1 MSSEV
6 LRRKVLDV
14 INTVESHGLFV
25 HDSRLVVRCRRD
37 EESEVWEMPLVVTL
51 AVLNA
56 LVPRGAMLLYGGH
69 GGGKT
74 TLAKVLGR
82 MMTGAYLS
90 EVEEAVVRGHPQLT
104 EEKMI
109 ATLKPGRLLK
119 DGVEEVVWRKF
130 VTSFWKI
137 VDEVNRLTPY
147 TQNILLSL
155 LAEGRV
161 KFYDAVYECDHFV
174 LYATMNPQDPGTFEV
189 GLPFLDRFGIA
200 VPITMPSVTEIP
212 FILAGQDEKLYGY
225 DPYYQV
231 PQILSVEELISIW
244 RLVDEVSVDEEA
256 TLFISNLMSEFSA
269 CERVSKENATL
280 LRPDTGLCDG
290 CHFNVEKSICNK
302 VVTPLSVR
310 AAKDMLRYSKA
321 LAWLLGL
328 EKVTVDVVY
337 AVAPYT
343 VWHRVKYPDKHLME
357 APYYGDQL
365 KFTLNLMRLVRERFS
380 ARRKVLEVFEK
391 FKAGE
396 GGDKELRMLEE
407 WGRSDLVVKVEVAP
421 KAQYLAGKEY
431 RKMMEMLKKALNSG
445 SIEELEKV
453 RDAVVS
459 GGAIP
464 NRFEMLRRVEEAI
477 YEQTKKSYMVKFVDW
492 ETVYAKLAERFP
504 ELQEPLKQTFNP
516 PKSRFIKSREITIA
530 VHATGKH
537 SDDPV
542 FIEVAGGRKAMEVA
556 RLIEEVSVGGKQD

>member
-1 MSSEV
+1 LSSEI

-14 INTVESHGLFV
+14 INIVESHGLFV
-25 HDSRLVVRCRRD
+25 HDSRLVVRCGD
-37 EESEVWEMPLVVTL
+37 GEEIRVLEMPLVVTL

-90 EVEEAVVRGHPQLT
+90 DVEEAIVRGHPQLT

-119 DGVEEVVWRKF
+119 DGVEEVVWRRF

-155 LAEGRV
+155 LAEGKV

-200 VPITMPSVTEIP
+200 VPITMPSLTEIP

-231 PQILSVEELISIW
+231 PQVLSMEELVSTW
-244 RLVDEVSVDEEA
+244 RLVDAIPVDEEA
-256 TLFISNLMSEFSA
+256 KLFVGNLMSEFSV
-269 CERVSKENATL
+269 CERTSKENVAI

-290 CHFNVEKSICNK
+290 CHFNVEKSVCNK

-310 AAKDMLRYSKA
+310 AAKDILRYSKA
-321 LAWLLGL
+321 LSWLLGL

-337 AVAPYT
+337 AVAPYAI
-343 VWHRVKYPDKHLME
+343 WHRVRYPEKLIRE
-357 APYYGDQL
+357 EPYYGDQL
-365 KFTLNLMRLVRERFS
+365 KFTLNIVRLVRERFA
-380 ARRKVLEVFEK
+380 ARRKALEIFEK
-391 FKAGE
+391 FKVGE
-396 GGDKELRMLEE
+396 GDEKEMRMLEE
-407 WGRSDLVVKVEVAP
+407 WGRSDVVVKVEVAP
-421 KAQYLAGKEY
+421 KARYFASREY
-431 RKMMEMLKKALNSG
+431 RKMIEMLKMALGSG
-445 SIEELEKV
+445 SVEKLEEV

-459 GGAIP
+459 EGGIP
-464 NRFEMLRRVEEAI
+464 NRFEILRMVEEKLYESTKRSYKVTFIDWKAI
-477 YEQTKKSYMVKFVDW
+477 YGR
-492 ETVYAKLAERFP
+492 LAERFP
-504 ELQEPLKQTFNP
+504 ELQEPLKHTFNP
-516 PKSRFIKSREITIA
+516 PKSRFIKSRELIIA
-530 VHATGKH
+530 VHTTGRH
-537 SDDPV
+537 EDDPV
-542 FIEVAGGRKAMEVA
+542 FIEVAGGRKA
-556 RLIEEVSVGGKQD
+556 EEVSKLIKEACGS

>member
-14 INTVESHGLFV
+14 INIVETHGLFV
-25 HDSRLVVRCRRD
+25 HDSRLVVRCSGSD
-37 EESEVWEMPLVVTL
+37 VNGVWEMPLVVTL

-82 MMTGAYLS
+82 IMTGAYLS
-90 EVEEAVVRGHPQLT
+90 DVEEAIVRGHPQLT

-109 ATLKPGRLLK
+109 ATLKPGRLLR
-119 DGVEEVVWRKF
+119 DGVEEVVWRRF

-161 KFYDAVYECDHFV
+161 KFYDAVYECNHFV

-225 DPYYQV
+225 DQYYQV
-231 PQILSVEELISIW
+231 PQVLSVEELFSIW
-244 RLVDEVSVDEEA
+244 RLVDTIPVDENA
-256 TLFISNLMSEFSA
+256 RLFVGNLMSEFSV
-269 CERVSKENATL
+269 CERTSKENVTL

-290 CHFNVEKSICNK
+290 CHFNVERSVCNK
-302 VVTPLSVR
+302 VVTPLSMR
-310 AAKDMLRYSKA
+310 AAKDILRYSKA
-321 LAWLLGL
+321 LSWLLGL
-328 EKVTVDVVY
+328 DKVTVDVVY

-343 VWHRVKYPDKHLME
+343 IWHRVKYPEKLLME
-357 APYYGDQL
+357 EPYYGNQL
-365 KFTLNLMRLVRERFS
+365 RFTLNIVNLVRERFA
-380 ARRKVLEVFEK
+380 ARRKALEIFEK
-391 FKAGE
+391 FKVGE
-396 GGDKELRMLEE
+396 GDAAELRALEE
-407 WGRSDLVVKVEVAP
+407 WGRSDVVVKVEVAP
-421 KAQYLAGKEY
+421 KARYFASREY
-431 RKMMEMLKKALNSG
+431 RNMIEMLKKALSSG
-445 SIEELEKV
+445 RVEELERV
-453 RDAVVS
+453 RDVVMS
-459 GGAIP
+459 EGGIP
-464 NRFEMLRRVEEAI
+464 NRFEILRMVEEELYDRTKRSYRVTFIDWKAI
-477 YEQTKKSYMVKFVDW
+477 YGR
-492 ETVYAKLAERFP
+492 LAERFP
-504 ELQEPLKQTFNP
+504 ELQEPLKHTFNP
-516 PKSRFIKSREITIA
+516 PKSRFIKSRELVIA
-530 VHATGKH
+530 VHTTGR
-537 SDDPV
+537 DDDDLV
-542 FIEVAGGRKAMEVA
+542 FIEVAGGRKADEIA
-556 RLIEEVSVGGKQD
+556 KLIEEACGR

>member
-25 HDSRLVVRCRRD
+25 HDSRLTVRHGGD
-37 EESEVWEMPLVVTL
+37 NGSEVWELPLVVTL

-82 MMTGAYLS
+82 MMTGTYLS
-90 EVEEAVVRGHPQLT
+90 EVEEATVRGHPQLT

-119 DGVEEVVWRKF
+119 DGVEEVVWRRF

-231 PQILSVEELISIW
+231 PQILSIEELLSIW
-244 RLVDEVSVDEEA
+244 RLVDSVPVDEEA
-256 TLFISNLMSEFSA
+256 KLFVGNIMSEFSA
-269 CERVSKENATL
+269 CERVSKENVTL

-290 CHFNVEKSICNK
+290 CHFNVERSVCNK
-302 VVTPLSVR
+302 VSTPLSVR
-310 AAKDMLRYSKA
+310 AAKDILRYSRA
-321 LAWLLGL
+321 LSWLLGL
-328 EKVTVDVVY
+328 DKVTVDVVY
-337 AVAPYT
+337 AIAPFV
-343 VWHRVKYPDKHLME
+343 VWHRVRYPEKLLLE
-357 APYYGDQL
+357 EPYYGDQL
-365 KFTLNLMRLVRERFS
+365 KFTINIVRLVRERFA
-380 ARRKVLEVFEK
+380 ARRKALEVFERLK
-391 FKAGE
+391 V
-396 GGDKELRMLEE
+396 GDGDEKELKTLEE

-421 KAQYLAGKEY
+421 KARYFASREY
-431 RKMMEMLKKALNSG
+431 RNMVERLKRALRSG
-445 SIEELEKV
+445 SVEELEKV
-453 RDAVVS
+453 RDTVVS
-459 GGAIP
+459 EGSIP
-464 NRFEMLRRVEEAI
+464 NRFEILRIVEEEI
-477 YEQTKKSYMVKFVDW
+477 YKRTKKSYKVSFADW
-492 ETVYAKLAERFP
+492 KAIYGKLAEKFP
-504 ELQEPLKQTFNP
+504 ELQEPLKQTFKP
-516 PKSRFIKSREITIA
+516 PKSRFIKSRDLVVA
-530 VHATGKH
+530 VHATGSH
-537 SDDPV
+537 EDDPV
-542 FIEVAGGRKAMEVA
+542 FIEVAGGRKAEELA
-556 RLIEEVSVGGKQD
+556 RIVEEAYRS